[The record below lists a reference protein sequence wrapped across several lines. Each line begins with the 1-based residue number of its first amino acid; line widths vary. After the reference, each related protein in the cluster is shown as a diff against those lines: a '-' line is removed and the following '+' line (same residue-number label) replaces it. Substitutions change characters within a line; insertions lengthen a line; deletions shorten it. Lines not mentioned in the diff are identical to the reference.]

1 MYKSIL
7 LPIDPSEMERGRAM
21 IDLAQKL
28 AGKDTRIRLLTVVV
42 DIPAFVAAQV
52 PDDII
57 KTAMST
63 ARETLEGLIGASGI
77 KADAEVRSGKP
88 GSTILTSADECGA
101 DLIIIGSHKPGLEDY
116 FLGSTASRVV
126 RHAQCSVLV
135 MR

>member
-7 LPIDPSEMERGRAM
+7 VPIDPSEMERGKAM
-21 IDLAQKL
+21 IDVAQKL

-63 ARETLEGLIGASGI
+63 ARETLEGLIGAAGL

-101 DLIIIGSHKPGLEDY
+101 DLIIIGSHKPGLQDY

>member
-1 MYKSIL
+1 
-7 LPIDPSEMERGRAM
+7 
-21 IDLAQKL
+21 
-28 AGKDTRIRLLTVVV
+28 LLTVVV

-63 ARETLEGLIGASGI
+63 ARETLEGLIGAAGL

>member
-7 LPIDPSEMERGRAM
+7 LPIDPSEMERGKAM
-21 IDLAQKL
+21 IDVAQKL

-52 PDDII
+52 PDGII

-63 ARETLEGLIGASGI
+63 ARETLEGLIGAAGL

>member
-7 LPIDPSEMERGRAM
+7 LPIDPSEMERGRVM
-21 IDLAQKL
+21 IDLARKL

-52 PDDII
+52 PDGII
-57 KTAMST
+57 KTAMNT
-63 ARETLEGLIGASGI
+63 ARETLEGLIGAAGI

>member
-7 LPIDPSEMERGRAM
+7 VPIDPSEMERGKAM
-21 IDLAQKL
+21 IDVAQKL

-63 ARETLEGLIGASGI
+63 ARETLEGLIGAAGL

>member
-7 LPIDPSEMERGRAM
+7 LPIDLSEMERGRVM

-28 AGKDTRIRLLTVVV
+28 AGKDTRIRLLNVTV

-52 PDDII
+52 PNEVI

-63 ARETLEGLIGASGI
+63 AREILEGLIGAAGI
-77 KADAEVRSGKP
+77 KADAEVRAGKP
-88 GSTILTSADECGA
+88 GPTILTSADECGA

-116 FLGSTASRVV
+116 FLGSTAARVV

>member
-7 LPIDPSEMERGRAM
+7 LPIDPSEMERGKAM
-21 IDLAQKL
+21 IDVAQKL

-52 PDDII
+52 PDNII

-63 ARETLEGLIGASGI
+63 ARQTLEGLIGAAGL

-116 FLGSTASRVV
+116 FIGSTASRVV

>member
-7 LPIDPSEMERGRAM
+7 LPIDLSEMERGRVM

-28 AGKDTRIRLLTVVV
+28 AGKDTRIRLLNIVV

-63 ARETLEGLIGASGI
+63 ARETLEGLIGAAGL

>member
-7 LPIDPSEMERGRAM
+7 LPIDLSEMERGRVM

-28 AGKDTRIRLLTVVV
+28 ASKGTTIRLLNVTV

-52 PDDII
+52 PKEVI

-63 ARETLEGLIGASGI
+63 ARETLEGLIGAAGI

-88 GSTILTSADECGA
+88 GPTILTSADECGA
-101 DLIIIGSHKPGLEDY
+101 DLIIIGSHKPGLQDY
-116 FLGSTASRVV
+116 FLGSTAARVV

>member
-7 LPIDPSEMERGRAM
+7 LPIDLSEMERGRSM
-21 IDLAQKL
+21 IDVARKL
-28 AGKDTRIRLLTVVV
+28 SGKDARIRLLNVSADV
-42 DIPAFVAAQV
+42 PAFVAAQV
-52 PDDII
+52 PQEVF
-57 KTAMST
+57 KTAMSA
-63 ARETLEGLIGASGI
+63 ARETLEDLIAATGI

-101 DLIIIGSHKPGLEDY
+101 VLIIIGSHKPGLEDY

>member
-7 LPIDPSEMERGRAM
+7 LPIDLSEMERGRSM
-21 IDLAQKL
+21 IDVARKL
-28 AGKDTRIRLLTVVV
+28 SGKDARIRLLNVSADV
-42 DIPAFVAAQV
+42 PAFVAAQV
-52 PDDII
+52 PQEVF
-57 KTAMST
+57 KTAMSA
-63 ARETLEGLIGASGI
+63 ARETLEDLIAAAGI

-116 FLGSTASRVV
+116 FLGSTAARVV
-126 RHAQCSVLV
+126 RHAKCSVLV

>member
-7 LPIDPSEMERGRAM
+7 LPIDLSQMERGRVM
-21 IDLAQKL
+21 IDLTRKL
-28 AGKDTRIRLLTVVV
+28 AGKDTRIRLLNVVV
-42 DIPAFVAAQV
+42 DVPAFVAAQV
-52 PDDII
+52 PTEVI
-57 KTAMST
+57 KTAMGT
-63 ARETLEGLIGASGI
+63 ARETLEGLIGAAGI

-88 GSTILTSADECGA
+88 GPTILTSADECGA

-116 FLGSTASRVV
+116 FLGSTAARVV

>member
-7 LPIDPSEMERGRAM
+7 LPIDPSEMERGRVM

-63 ARETLEGLIGASGI
+63 ARGTLEGLIGAAGI

-101 DLIIIGSHKPGLEDY
+101 DLIIIGSHKPGLQDY
-116 FLGSTASRVV
+116 FLGSTAARVV

>member
-7 LPIDPSEMERGRAM
+7 LPIDLSEIERGRAM
-21 IDLAQKL
+21 IDVAQKL
-28 AGKDTRIRLLTVVV
+28 AGKDTRIRLLNVTADV
-42 DIPAFVAAQV
+42 PAFVAAQV
-52 PDDII
+52 PGEVI

-63 ARETLEGLIGASGI
+63 ARQTLDGLVGAAGI

-88 GSTILTSADECGA
+88 GPTILTSADECGA
-101 DLIIIGSHKPGLEDY
+101 DLIIIGSHKPGMQDY
-116 FLGSTASRVV
+116 FLGSTAARVV

>member
-7 LPIDPSEMERGRAM
+7 LPIDPSEMERGKAM
-21 IDLAQKL
+21 IDVAQKL

-63 ARETLEGLIGASGI
+63 ARETLEGLIGAAGL

>member
-7 LPIDPSEMERGRAM
+7 LPIDPSEMERGKAM
-21 IDLAQKL
+21 IDVAQKL

-63 ARETLEGLIGASGI
+63 ARETLEGLIGAAGL

-101 DLIIIGSHKPGLEDY
+101 DLIIIGSHKPGLQDY

-135 MR
+135 IR

>member
-7 LPIDPSEMERGRAM
+7 LPIDLSEMERGRVM

-28 AGKDTRIRLLTVVV
+28 AGKDTRIRLLNIVV

-63 ARETLEGLIGASGI
+63 ARETLEGLIGAAGI

>member
-7 LPIDPSEMERGRAM
+7 LPIDLSEMETGRVM

-28 AGKDTRIRLLTVVV
+28 AGKDTRIRLLSVVV

-63 ARETLEGLIGASGI
+63 ARETLEGLIGAAGI

>member
-7 LPIDPSEMERGRAM
+7 VPIDPSEMERGKAM
-21 IDLAQKL
+21 IDVAQKL

-63 ARETLEGLIGASGI
+63 ARETLEGLIGAAGL

-101 DLIIIGSHKPGLEDY
+101 DLIIIGSHKPGLQDY

-135 MR
+135 IR

>member
-7 LPIDPSEMERGRAM
+7 LPIDLSELERGRMM
-21 IDLAQKL
+21 IDVAQKL
-28 AGKDTRIRLLTVVV
+28 AGKDTKIRLLNVTV

-52 PDDII
+52 PDDVI

-63 ARETLEGLIGASGI
+63 ARQTLEGLVGAAGI
-77 KADAEVRSGKP
+77 KADAEVRAGTP

-101 DLIIIGSHKPGLEDY
+101 DLIIIGSHKPGLQDY
-116 FLGSTASRVV
+116 FLGSTAARVV

>member
-7 LPIDPSEMERGRAM
+7 LPIDLSEMERGRSM
-21 IDLAQKL
+21 IDVARKL
-28 AGKDTRIRLLTVVV
+28 SGKDARIRLLNVSADV
-42 DIPAFVAAQV
+42 PAFVAAQV
-52 PDDII
+52 PQEVF
-57 KTAMST
+57 KTAMSA
-63 ARETLEGLIGASGI
+63 ARETLEDLIAATGI

-101 DLIIIGSHKPGLEDY
+101 VLIIIGSHKPGLEDY

-135 MR
+135 LR

>member
-7 LPIDPSEMERGRAM
+7 VPIDPSEMERGKAM
-21 IDLAQKL
+21 IDVAQKL

-63 ARETLEGLIGASGI
+63 ARETLEGLIGAAGL

-88 GSTILTSADECGA
+88 GSTILTSADECGS

>member
-7 LPIDPSEMERGRAM
+7 LPIDLSEMERGRVM

-28 AGKDTRIRLLTVVV
+28 AGKDTRIRLLNVTV

-52 PDDII
+52 PNEVI

-63 ARETLEGLIGASGI
+63 ARETLEGLIGAAGI
-77 KADAEVRSGKP
+77 KADAEVRAGKP
-88 GSTILTSADECGA
+88 GPTILTSADECGA

-116 FLGSTASRVV
+116 FLGSTAARVV